1 MRMLYGP
8 WLRNIGISLV
18 ASAAF
23 FTNSS
28 SSWAAGT
35 MADGQAAGAA
45 AGDTVKGLFGSKDGF
60 KSNISQPLTSNNTPL
75 KTMDGTT
82 GFSANIAMP
91 STSKFLELLIQ
102 PGGTGDLQK
111 TMFSID
117 LDMDGNIDYVYQAP
131 RPISGVCGNG
141 YISCA
146 SGTWTNCQPYKWVA
160 DQNGQLSDVNVG
172 ITDLGG
178 CYCIN
183 SSCGSSLVW
192 NNSGI
197 VLKDLAGGAVAAIQ
211 NANIG
216 FMVTNVSTTPVS
228 IAYYGRLTTSAKI
241 AATKTTTTLP
251 PPAQTQDYFTN
262 PGNLSSTVNNIVL
275 SASSDPNSLYSL
287 FNSSFAMKNASMS
300 QKKCSI
306 NRNAGITTE
315 KKTQSNTGHS
325 QLCTDH
331 LVYMRIHK
339 VDDYNYKLELL
350 DTGPGGFNQAYN
362 NCFNPG
368 GDGWHLV
375 SDVGIPVSATVNSKL
390 TAATFTIQ
398 NMAAGGC
405 NVGSGFVDGVL
416 NGFDASVQTT
426 VVCPANGAQWP
437 AYDYSYYFEYATDT
451 FNESVDDQCQA
462 LANDTTCKLK
472 EEVIDTVTT
481 TQNFNSTGLSPLASC
496 RDFVGGAGTMNICRP
511 WWQKKRT
518 YVCQNASPW
527 DFSDIGKRFGTVTK
541 SIQQNGNNITFNDKI
556 KGKDG
561 TWIDQSNLG
570 LSIISTPAGEACE
583 KACKT
588 RVPKENNQV
597 TTEGLNST
605 LRVNNANSSD
615 YMYKVCVN
623 NVCPVDQIGEVIVS
637 DCQCNNS
644 FVEAAAA
651 IQSMRLA
658 GKDTICTS
666 GTPKPLK

>member
-1 MRMLYGP
+1 MRTQYGL
-8 WLRNIGISLV
+8 WWRNIGISLV
-18 ASAAF
+18 ASVFLSGHA
-23 FTNSS
+23 
-28 SSWAAGT
+28 WAAGT
-35 MADGQAAGAA
+35 MADGQTAGAA

-60 KSNISQPLTSNNTPL
+60 KSNISQPLTSSNTPL
-75 KTMDGTT
+75 KTFDGKTA
-82 GFSANIAMP
+82 FSANIAMP

-102 PGGTGDLQK
+102 PGGSGDLQK
-111 TMFSID
+111 AMFSID
-117 LDMDGNIDYVYQAP
+117 LDMDGNIDYVYQTP

-141 YISCA
+141 YISCTPG
-146 SGTWTNCQPYKWVA
+146 SWSNCTPYKWVS
-160 DQNGQLSDVNVG
+160 DQNGHLSDVNAA

-192 NNSGI
+192 NNAGI

-216 FMVTNVSTTPVS
+216 FMVTNVSTTPVT
-228 IAYYGRLTTSAKI
+228 IAYYGRLTQSAKV
-241 AATKTTTTLP
+241 ASTKATTILP
-251 PPAQTQDYFTN
+251 PPAQTQDYYTN
-262 PGNLSSTVNNIVL
+262 PGNLSSAVNNLVIT
-275 SASSDPNSLYSL
+275 SGSDPNSLYSL
-287 FNSSFAMKNASMS
+287 LSGSLSMKNSAVS
-300 QKKCSI
+300 QKTCTIS
-306 NRNAGITTE
+306 RAAGIKTDTQ
-315 KKTQSNTGHS
+315 TQSNTGHS

-339 VDDYNYKLELL
+339 LDDYNYKLELL
-350 DTGPGGFNQAYN
+350 DTGPAGPSQAYN

-390 TAATFTIQ
+390 TAATFTLQ
-398 NMAAGGC
+398 NMMAGGC

-426 VVCPANGAQWP
+426 IVCPAKGAQWP
-437 AYDYSYYFEYATDT
+437 TYDYSYYFEYTTDT

-481 TQNFNSTGLSPLASC
+481 AQNFNSTGLSPLASC

-527 DFSDIGKRFGTVTK
+527 DFSDIGKRFGTVK
-541 SIQQNGNNITFNDKI
+541 QSLQNNNGTLSFNDKV

-561 TWIDQSNLG
+561 TWTDKNNLG
-570 LSIISTPAGEACE
+570 LSIISTPPGEACE

-615 YMYKVCVN
+615 FMYKVCVN

-644 FVEAAAA
+644 FAEAAAA

>member
-1 MRMLYGP
+1 MQMQYGL
-8 WLRNIGISLV
+8 WLRNTGISLV
-18 ASAAF
+18 ASVAIV
-23 FTNSS
+23 SS

-35 MADGQAAGAA
+35 MADGQTAGAA

-60 KSNISQPLTSNNTPL
+60 TSNISQPLTSNTTPL
-75 KTMDGTT
+75 NTMDGKT

-91 STSKFLELLIQ
+91 STSKFLEFLIQ
-102 PGGTGDLQK
+102 PGGTGDLLK
-111 TMFSID
+111 AMFSID
-117 LDMDGNIDYVYQAP
+117 LDMDGSIEYVYQTP

-160 DQNGQLSDVNVG
+160 DQNGRLSDANVG

-216 FMVTNVSTTPVS
+216 FMITNVSTTPVS
-228 IAYYGRLTTSAKI
+228 ISYYGRLTASAQI
-241 AATKTTTTLP
+241 ASTKTTTTLP
-251 PPAQTQDYFTN
+251 PPAQTQGYFTN
-262 PGNLSSTVNNIVL
+262 PGNLSSSVNNIVL
-275 SASSDPNSLYSL
+275 SASNDPNSLYSV
-287 FNSSFAMKNASMS
+287 FNSSFAMKNAAIS
-300 QKKCSI
+300 QKTCVI
-306 NRNAGITTE
+306 NRNAGIATE

-325 QLCTDH
+325 NLCTDH

-350 DTGPGGFNQAYN
+350 DTGPSGFGNAYN

-368 GDGWHLV
+368 GDGWHLI
-375 SDVGIPVSATVNSKL
+375 SDVAIPISATVNSKL
-390 TAATFTIQ
+390 TAATFSVQ
-398 NMAAGGC
+398 NMSAGGC

-416 NGFDASVQTT
+416 NGFDTSVQTT
-426 VVCPANGAQWP
+426 LVCPRAGAQRP
-437 AYDYSYYFEYATDT
+437 TYDYSYYFEYTTDT
-451 FNESVDDQCQA
+451 FNESVDDQCQG
-462 LANDTTCKLK
+462 LANDTTCKIK
-472 EEVIDTVTT
+472 EEIVDTVTT
-481 TQNFNSTGLSPLASC
+481 IQNFNGTGLNPLPSC
-496 RDFVGGAGTMNICRP
+496 RDYAGGVGIMNTCRP

-518 YVCQNASPW
+518 YVCESASPW
-527 DFSDIGKRFGTVTK
+527 DFSDIGKRFGAVK
-541 SIQQNGNNITFNDKI
+541 QSLQSNDGKISFNDRV
-556 KGKDG
+556 KGADG
-561 TWIDQSNLG
+561 TWIDNNS
-570 LSIISTPAGEACE
+570 LSLTVISTPPGEGCE

-588 RVPKENNQV
+588 RVPHEDNEV
-597 TTEGLNST
+597 TTTGLNSG
-605 LRVNNANSSD
+605 LRVNNGNATD
-615 YMYKVCVN
+615 FLYRICVN
-623 NVCPVDQIGEVIVS
+623 NVCPVEKPGEVIVS

-644 FVEAAAA
+644 FNDAAAA
-651 IQSMRLA
+651 IQGMRLA
-658 GKDTICTS
+658 GKDTICTT